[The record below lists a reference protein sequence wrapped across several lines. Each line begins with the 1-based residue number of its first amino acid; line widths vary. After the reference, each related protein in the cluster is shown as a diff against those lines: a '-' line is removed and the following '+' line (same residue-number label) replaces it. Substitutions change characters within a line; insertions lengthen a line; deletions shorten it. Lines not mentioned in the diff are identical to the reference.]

1 MKIPVQ
7 TNDKDVTP
15 EENKND
21 VFKSGTSKGK
31 TVDILH
37 LLIENLKNNV
47 LTGTIINFKF

>member
-7 TNDKDVTP
+7 TNDKDVKP

-31 TVDILH
+31 TVDFFLFVNRAP
-37 LLIENLKNNV
+37 EKNNV
-47 LTGTIINFKF
+47 LTEK

>member
-7 TNDKDVTP
+7 TNDKDITQ

-31 TVDILH
+31 PDIFGH
-37 LLIENLKNNV
+37 ICK
-47 LTGTIINFKF
+47 